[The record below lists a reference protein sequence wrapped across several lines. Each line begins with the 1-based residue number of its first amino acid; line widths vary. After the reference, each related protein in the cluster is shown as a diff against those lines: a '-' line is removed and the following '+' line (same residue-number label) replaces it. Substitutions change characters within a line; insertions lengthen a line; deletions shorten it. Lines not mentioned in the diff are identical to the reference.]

1 MTRKQIAFDID
12 TNIAKEILG
21 GNYRKIYE
29 NIRKYLEK
37 NGFEHL
43 QGSVYVSKEALSN
56 TKITAIINGLL
67 TKYNYL
73 EKCVRDIRK
82 TDITREHSLNHLF
95 SYDGTLGDFV
105 IGKEKLAKSKKLK
118 RNIIKGKLR

>member
-12 TNIAKEILG
+12 TKIAEEILG
-21 GNYRKIYE
+21 KKYRSIYE
-29 NIRKYLEK
+29 NIRKYLGK

-56 TKITAIINGLL
+56 TKVTAIINGLL
-67 TKYNYL
+67 IKYNYL

-82 TDITREHSLNHLF
+82 TDITKEHSLNHLF
-95 SYDGTLGDFV
+95 SYDGTPGDYA
-105 IGKEKLAKSKKLK
+105 IKKEKVKKQATKKQKKKS
-118 RNIIKGKLR
+118 R